1 MELGSRG
8 FPPRLPARHHSPL
21 PIPHPAHP
29 RQDSSRSALSLQL
42 WLLPRGQ
49 DRGPPGPCPD
59 HPAPGPGGAWRGR
72 WAVLPG
78 WPAAVW
84 LRPRGCGLGTTGWL
98 LREAAGI
105 SRTNRTNRSLPPPTP
120 PCSSLGGELPLTSCT
135 DTPDHLIL
143 QSRPLGKEQNGSPV
157 DEEGCD
163 WETPVTLGTASE
175 PLRGGL
181 TEPRPQAENRQI
193 WVLAEWP

>member
-105 SRTNRTNRSLPPPTP
+105 SRTNRTNRSLPPTHTP
-120 PCSSLGGELPLTSCT
+120 LLLPRRGAASDLLYRH
-135 DTPDHLIL
+135 P
-143 QSRPLGKEQNGSPV
+143 RPSHSPV
-157 DEEGCD
+157 YTTGEG
-163 WETPVTLGTASE
+163 
-175 PLRGGL
+175 
-181 TEPRPQAENRQI
+181 
-193 WVLAEWP
+193 AEWLTCGRRGL